1 MFSLSLK
8 GRKCKTKYLT
18 VNKIINPKFATLIKN
33 TALIKC
39 NLEMTLAEAEE
50 IWKEICE
57 GEYYVDHPRSTVED
71 LIVNYLKK

>member
-1 MFSLSLK
+1 
-8 GRKCKTKYLT
+8 
-18 VNKIINPKFATLIKN
+18 
-33 TALIKC
+33 
-39 NLEMTLAEAEE
+39 MTLAEAEE